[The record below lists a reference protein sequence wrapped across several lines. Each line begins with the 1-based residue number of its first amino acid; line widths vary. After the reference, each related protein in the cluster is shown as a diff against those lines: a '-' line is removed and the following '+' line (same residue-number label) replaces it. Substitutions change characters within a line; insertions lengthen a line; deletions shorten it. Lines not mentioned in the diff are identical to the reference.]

1 MTTMS
6 RRTTALS
13 GIAALLLLCSFQ
25 LLAGRE
31 VSSYFSTSWVSFRDE
46 LPSDYILSLDFDR
59 YGRLW
64 IGTENGMASFDGTE
78 ISKYMKG
85 AGAISGNE
93 LNAVLAD
100 RFSDRVWFATKRD
113 GFGFYDW
120 RTGNPCSSGTT
131 APIRTH
137 RFRMKL
143 PVCVRT
149 TTAIIWFGTYTA
161 GIGKYNTE
169 SGAFT
174 SFNPQTV
181 DGMAEGNVKCI
192 EFSPDG
198 KIYAGYYGGGLHRD

>member
-64 IGTENGMASFDGTE
+64 IGTENGMASFGGTE

-120 RTGNPCSSGTT
+120 RTGESVF
-131 APIRTH
+131 
-137 RFRMKL
+137 FRHDSADPNSPL
-143 PVCVRT
+143 SDEVTCLRQDDNGD
-149 TTAIIWFGTYTA
+149 IWFGTYTA
-161 GIGKYNTE
+161 GIGKYDTE

-181 DGMAEGNVKCI
+181 EGWRRVM
-192 EFSPDG
+192 
-198 KIYAGYYGGGLHRD
+198 